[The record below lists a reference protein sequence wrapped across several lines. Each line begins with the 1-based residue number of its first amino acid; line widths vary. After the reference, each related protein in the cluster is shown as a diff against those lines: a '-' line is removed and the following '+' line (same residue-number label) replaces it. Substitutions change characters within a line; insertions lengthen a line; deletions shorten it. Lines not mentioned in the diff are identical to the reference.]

1 MAMDS
6 NIKNNT
12 ILSDMTNMDMA
23 IKLSI
28 LESFLNTA
36 TGKFGYAVA
45 RNVRKIKEACAEFL
59 QIRSR
64 LIEELGEKQLDK
76 DGNPTGNVIIKIG
89 TEKYN
94 EYNKKIGEIADII
107 HSVEIFRIPYDSLPD
122 TVTAQNMID
131 LEWMLIDD
139 EE

>member
-1 MAMDS
+1 MDS
-6 NIKNNT
+6 NLKNNT

-28 LESFLNTA
+28 LESFLHTA

-64 LIEELGEKQLDK
+64 LIEELGEKQLDE

>member
-1 MAMDS
+1 MDS
-6 NIKNNT
+6 NLKNNT

-94 EYNKKIGEIADII
+94 EYNKKIGEIADIV

>member
-6 NIKNNT
+6 SLKNNT